1 MIRALLVTA
10 FTPQQT
16 GLADYAKRILS
27 LTDKHIE
34 WTVAYPSAAKP
45 SLRYLCKPI
54 NALTKEDFKQP
65 AIFQIGNS
73 LHCEE
78 VIQAFLK
85 YGGTGLFHETNMHH
99 VLREHSNIT
108 GDWQAYNNHIKA
120 DYREQASAIQ
130 KIMAKKA
137 DSLSEYDHRLRVY
150 PLVGNLLD
158 ASRVIATLSDSAKR
172 QLQKLAGD
180 REIIKMGFLPDFLGK
195 EPRAVRTGDEYTIG
209 IAGTFHY
216 GRSWETML
224 KAVELLRK
232 SIKCKLL
239 VVGSGWP
246 ETEHPWVTVTGRLP
260 DVQFRKQLEKIDI
273 ALDLRFYTCGETS
286 GSMMD
291 ILRSGIPAV
300 LSSEGTFCD
309 LPADAVLRISA
320 DSGELGA
327 FAALKY
333 LIENKDIRESVS
345 RNAAA
350 YFAEVSDKA
359 KCLSEWLELIDR
371 SEP

>member
-1 MIRALLVTA
+1 MRKALLVSA
-10 FTPQQT
+10 FPPQQT

-27 LTDKHIE
+27 LTQEHIE
-34 WTVAYPSAAKP
+34 WTVAYPSGADP
-45 SLRYLCKPI
+45 PI
-54 NALTKEDFKQP
+54 KSLTKEDFRQP

-99 VLREHSNIT
+99 VLREHSNRT
-108 GDWQAYNNHIKA
+108 GDWQAYYEHIKT
-120 DYREQASAIQ
+120 DYREDAPVIQ

-137 DSLSEYDHRLRVY
+137 SKQAEYDHRLRVY
-150 PLVGNLLD
+150 PLVGNLLQ
-158 ASRVIATLSDSAKR
+158 ASRVIATLSDTAKK
-172 QLQKLAGD
+172 QLQKLAGG
-180 REIIKMGFLPDFLGK
+180 REVYRMGFLPDFLDK
-195 EPRAVRTGDEYTIG
+195 EPRPVRTNDEFTIG

-224 KAVELLRK
+224 KTVELLRK
-232 SIKCKLL
+232 SFNCKLL

-246 ETEHPWVTVTGRLP
+246 ETDHSWVTVTGRLP

-300 LSSEGTFCD
+300 LSTEGTFCD
-309 LPADAVLRISA
+309 LPADAVLRVSSE
-320 DSGELGA
+320 SGELGA
-327 FAALKY
+327 ATALKY
-333 LIENKDIRESVS
+333 LIENKSVRESIS
-345 RNAAA
+345 KNAAA
-350 YFAEVSDKA
+350 YFARVSDKK
-359 KCLSEWLELIDR
+359 KCLAEWLELIER
-371 SEP
+371 SKP